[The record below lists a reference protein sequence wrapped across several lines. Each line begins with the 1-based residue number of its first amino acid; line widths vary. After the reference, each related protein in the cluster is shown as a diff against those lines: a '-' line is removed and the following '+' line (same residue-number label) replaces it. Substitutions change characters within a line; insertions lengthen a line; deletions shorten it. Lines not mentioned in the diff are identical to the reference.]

1 MDKKKVGL
9 YDPDIVVDDGHD
21 TPKELAIKERMS
33 LDEWEKRVNQ
43 VRDERM
49 QETADERRKQIE
61 INKRKEDFDR
71 EER

>member
-1 MDKKKVGL
+1 MDKKKVEL

-49 QETADERRKQIE
+49 QETTDERRKQIE

>member
-1 MDKKKVGL
+1 MDKKKVGQ
-9 YDPDIVVDDGHD
+9 YEPDIVVDDGHD